1 MRTVRDAAFE
11 VLRQQGLTRIFAN
24 PGSTEVALLADLP
37 DDLDFVLGLHEG
49 SVVGM
54 ASGYALATGSPA
66 LVLLHT
72 TAGFGNAVGAIATAR
87 TNKAPLVILV
97 GQQDRR
103 HVASEP
109 FLAGHLDG
117 LAGTYPVSTRQPAR
131 PADVPAAIARAA
143 HEAALHRGPTV
154 VVVPMSDW
162 AEPADDT
169 IVAPAPTRLLVSHG
183 VDEET
188 GTQLT
193 SVLDG
198 ARSPVLV
205 VGPGADSVGAWA
217 GLAQLADRL
226 DCPVW
231 QEAHGS
237 QAGFPQDSAR
247 FRGHLPAGRAAL
259 RDALSPHDVVL
270 VVGGPAFRQG
280 TWESGRFVS
289 EGSTVVVVT
298 ADPEEATY
306 SAADLAVVG
315 DVTGIMAYLAERV
328 IARRADQVLVPR
340 PRPTIPPPDVLRA
353 EHVFAALADRL
364 PAESTVFEESPSSRR
379 LLLDLMST
387 RRPFG
392 FLTVAQGGLGFA
404 LPASIGVRMA
414 RPNRPVVAL
423 LGDGASLYNIQG
435 LWSAQHYNVGTLFVV
450 LSNGGYAVMDRLAAG
465 HGGKPPWPAFT
476 EVSVSTIAS
485 GFGCATRRVTTHEQ
499 LLHQL
504 DLILPTLGERT
515 EPLLLEVVVET
526 TA

>member
-117 LAGTYPVSTRQPAR
+117 LAGAYAVSSRQPAR
-131 PADVPAAIARAA
+131 AADVPAAIARAA
-143 HEAALHRGPTV
+143 HEAALHRGPAV

-162 AEPADDT
+162 AESADDT
-169 IVAPAPTRLLVSHG
+169 IAVPAPVRLRVCRG
-183 VDEET
+183 VDEEV
-188 GTQLT
+188 GAELAA
-193 SVLDG
+193 VLDG
-198 ARSPVLV
+198 ASNPVLV
-205 VGPGADSVGAWA
+205 VGPGADSADGWA
-217 GLAQLADRL
+217 GLGALADRL

-237 QAGFPQDSAR
+237 QAGFPQDSSR

-259 RDALSPHDVVL
+259 RDALAPHDVVL
-270 VVGGPAFRQG
+270 VAGGPAFRQG
-280 TWESGRFVS
+280 TWEQGHFVTA
-289 EGSTVVVVT
+289 GTTVLVVT

-306 SAADLAVVG
+306 SAAHLAVVG
-315 DVTGIMAYLAERV
+315 DVARVMTDLAERV
-328 IARRADQVLVPR
+328 APRHAPEAQPPRSRMVL
-340 PRPTIPPPDVLRA
+340 PPQGSLRA

-364 PAESTVFEESPSSRR
+364 PEEATVFEESPSSRR
-379 LLLDLMST
+379 LLLDLMPT

-392 FLTVAQGGLGFA
+392 FVTVAQGGLGFA

-435 LWSAQHYNVGTLFVV
+435 LWSAQHYRVGALFVV

-476 EVSVSTIAS
+476 EVSVSTIAA
-485 GFGCATRRVTTHEQ
+485 GFGCATSRVTTHDE
-499 LLHQL
+499 LTDQL
-504 DLILPTLGERT
+504 DRILPTLGERT
-515 EPLLLEVVVET
+515 EPLLLEVVVEA